1 MRIFKTCIEENIYIV
16 ELRHIFGF
24 VFDDDRKAIE
34 VKGELEIFDKC
45 LKAIQVN
52 YPIFWCKIITCGLK
66 VLGKDHI
73 QKQIDDMIE
82 GKGMEDYKYLLAAY
96 DMVNEE
102 DTTPGIQEFAQLI
115 MKAQEK

>member
-1 MRIFKTCIEENIYIV
+1 LTTNDLYNYAPFFERITMRIFKTCIEENIYIV

-52 YPIFWCKIITCGLK
+52 YPIF
-66 VLGKDHI
+66 
-73 QKQIDDMIE
+73 
-82 GKGMEDYKYLLAAY
+82 
-96 DMVNEE
+96 
-102 DTTPGIQEFAQLI
+102 
-115 MKAQEK
+115 

>member
-1 MRIFKTCIEENIYIV
+1 
-16 ELRHIFGF
+16 
-24 VFDDDRKAIE
+24 
-34 VKGELEIFDKC
+34 
-45 LKAIQVN
+45 
-52 YPIFWCKIITCGLK
+52 
-66 VLGKDHI
+66 
-73 QKQIDDMIE
+73 MIE